1 MRSEALSADSAEY
14 CQIALPVPLDR
25 TFTYLVPEGLR
36 GRELIGCR
44 ALVPF
49 GRRKHVGVVL
59 SVNRTVPNF
68 DVRPLAKLLDDS
80 PVLNAELRAL
90 AAWVAKYYCT
100 PVGEVFKAML
110 PLGGETHSKKMV
122 SITAE
127 GEAELS
133 AILLPSTVDEE
144 VLAALARKPLTLQ
157 SFSKRIPGGTDVVW
171 RLRNRGLVA
180 VDEVLEER
188 DPTLSRGATLLVGP
202 GDPAAAPARPKA
214 AERWLLDYLRRN
226 PGSHDVRALA
236 IERSDAVPTARR
248 LSKLRAVELEVVHSP
263 LQAKRSTVALALNPA
278 QRIALTKIESAVEDG
293 RFETFLLHG
302 VTGSGKTEVY
312 LRAIRKV
319 LDQGRSALLLVPEIG
334 LTPSVA
340 ADFFGRFGEQ
350 VAVLHSGLTEL
361 QRADQWRR
369 IQAGKGRVVLGTRSA
384 VFAPLRDL
392 GLVVVDEEHDGSY
405 KQGEAPPR
413 YNARDVAI
421 VRARSAKA
429 AVVLGS
435 ATPGLETRHNA
446 DLGKYRQLSMP
457 ERILKRPLP
466 SVRMVDM
473 RREFSEV
480 GREQLFSRAL
490 RAAVQA
496 CLERGEQA
504 MIFLNRRGFST
515 YVLCRACGTRVECPN
530 CSVTLTYHKRE
541 RLLRCH
547 FCDHGEPVPTVCED
561 CDRDFLHFQG
571 SGSEQVEDALGQ
583 AFPQARIARLDRDT
597 VRGRNS
603 FERILGSFKDGVCN
617 LLVGTQMI
625 AKGHDIPN
633 VTLVC
638 VVNADVGLGLPDFR
652 AAERTF
658 QLLTQVAGRAGRG
671 EKPGEVLIQ
680 TMNPEHYA
688 VKLAA
693 RQDYDAFYARETAFR
708 RDLWY
713 PPFTSIALLLI
724 RCAKFQD
731 ALEMSRDLG
740 RHLQPVPAGLRLL
753 GPASAPVAKLRTEYR
768 FQFVVKSQN
777 RNDLARLLAS
787 AREYAQ
793 AEQWPATALTIDVD
807 PLNFL

>member
-1 MRSEALSADSAEY
+1 MRSQALSADSAEY

-36 GRELIGCR
+36 SRELIGCR

-59 SVNRTVPNF
+59 SVDRTVPDF
-68 DVRPLAKLLDDS
+68 EVRPLAKLLDDS
-80 PVLNAELRAL
+80 PVLSSELREIAE
-90 AAWVAKYYCT
+90 WVAKYYCT

-133 AILLPSTVDEE
+133 TRLVPSTVDEE
-144 VLAALARKPLTLQ
+144 VLAALLRKPLTLQ
-157 SFSKRIPGGTDVVW
+157 TLSRRIPGGADAVW

-180 VDEVLEER
+180 VEDVVAER

-226 PGSHDVRALA
+226 PGSHDIRALA
-236 IERSDAVPTARR
+236 IEHSDAVPIARR
-248 LSKLRAVELEVVHSP
+248 LSKLGAVELEVVHTP
-263 LQAKRSTVALALNPA
+263 LQAKRRTMALELNPA
-278 QRIALTKIESAVEDG
+278 QRIALAKIQSAVDEG
-293 RFETFLLHG
+293 CFETFLLHG

-312 LRAIRKV
+312 LRAIEDV
-319 LDQGRSALLLVPEIG
+319 LDRGRSALLLVPEIG

-340 ADFFGRFGEQ
+340 SEFYGRFGEQ

-369 IQAGKGRVVLGTRSA
+369 IQSGKGRVVLGTRSA

-435 ATPGLETRHNA
+435 ATPGLETRRNA
-446 DLGKYRQLSMP
+446 ELGKYRHLSMP

-473 RREFSEV
+473 RREYSEV
-480 GREQLFSRAL
+480 GREQLFSRVL

-541 RLLRCH
+541 RQLRCH
-547 FCDHGEPVPTVCED
+547 FCDHGEPVPTVCGD
-561 CDRDFLHFQG
+561 CGREFLDFQG

-603 FERILGSFKDGVCN
+603 FERILGSFKDGDCN

-658 QLLTQVAGRAGRG
+658 QVLTQVAGRAGRG

-688 VKLAA
+688 VELAA

-724 RCAKFQD
+724 RSAKFQD

-753 GPASAPVAKLRTEYR
+753 GPASAPVARLRTEYR
-768 FQFVVKSQN
+768 FQFVVKSGS
-777 RNDLARLLAS
+777 RNELARLLVR

-793 AEQWPATALTIDVD
+793 AQQWPATALTIDVD